1 MEKEYPIKYGVL
13 CLLPC
18 WLLNV
23 SWHPPS
29 FSWHLVLKVSLKML
43 TLLLKGILHQRINLI
58 LWEGMGWGICHL
70 AQRGPKYP
78 NLSEDV
84 NNYVSGISIINNYV
98 SGISRGN
105 TTDQLRREV
114 PTAKYLEAWDLV
126 VPSGAYKSRSTQN
139 NFLTPQVSFRA
150 ILGQMIFKSNFGEDS
165 FKPDSW

>member
-1 MEKEYPIKYGVL
+1 
-13 CLLPC
+13 
-18 WLLNV
+18 
-23 SWHPPS
+23 
-29 FSWHLVLKVSLKML
+29 ML
-43 TLLLKGILHQRINLI
+43 TLLLKGILRQRINLI

-78 NLSEDV
+78 NLPEDV
-84 NNYVSGISIINNYV
+84 NNYV

-165 FKPDSW
+165 FKPDS